1 MEGERDTLPPHL
13 SACLSPTDRPS
24 YVVVELWRECTRS
37 CCEASV
43 PPPRPSAA
51 IGFLKKIGAP
61 FPPSS
66 IRCPSHPDRP
76 TRRGKSRAFQLLH
89 PARVRRV
96 GPIPTPPLPLPF
108 AGGESQ
114 RDLRGAKEGG
124 RDGYRSSSSGMRPG
138 EGGEREWCMLLP
150 SSRPMEECDSP
161 LPRPPAADR

>member
-1 MEGERDTLPPHL
+1 MYLEGERDTLPPHL

-51 IGFLKKIGAP
+51 RGFLKKIGALP
-61 FPPSS
+61 PSLPPSS

-114 RDLRGAKEGG
+114 RDLRGAKGG
-124 RDGYRSSSSGMRPG
+124 R
-138 EGGEREWCMLLP
+138 EGWVSIKQQRDEAGGGRRERVVHVVAL
-150 SSRPMEECDSP
+150 
-161 LPRPPAADR
+161 